1 MSISVVIPAWN
12 AASTVGETLASV
24 AEQRPCPDE
33 IIVVDDGSTDGT
45 PEVCRRAHAGVRVL
59 SQARSGAAAALN
71 RGIEAGRSSLL
82 AFLDADDRWSAGK
95 LALQLGWLERLP
107 GVDGILGRMET
118 YLCPSLGA
126 EDAARYRLPDAPQTA
141 WSTGALLVRR
151 DAFERVGPFA
161 EELVVGFAIDWFDRA
176 RAAGLRLAIPEE
188 TVLYRRIRPG
198 SLSHRSPPKNRAY
211 LEVARRALLRRRVSS
226 HDTPGG

>member
-1 MSISVVIPAWN
+1 MSVSVVIPAWN
-12 AASTVGETLASV
+12 AGSTVGEALASI
-24 AEQRPCPDE
+24 AGQQPSPDE
-33 IIVVDDGSTDGT
+33 IILVDDGSTDGT
-45 PEVCRRAHAGVRVL
+45 ADASRRAHAGVRVL
-59 SQARSGAAAALN
+59 SQARSGTAAALN
-71 RGIEAGRSSLL
+71 RGIEAASSSLL
-82 AFLDADDRWSAGK
+82 AFLDADDRWSAEK
-95 LALQLGWLERLP
+95 LALQLGWLARSP
-107 GVDGILGRMET
+107 GVDGVLGRVET

-126 EDAARYRLPDAPQTA
+126 ETASRYRLPDGPQVA

-211 LEVARRALLRRRVSS
+211 LEVARRALLRRRVST
-226 HDTPGG
+226 HDAPDD